1 MRKSKTTT
9 KLACFA
15 GATALVALSPQA
27 QAQSADALIDKL
39 VDKGILTVDEAKD
52 LRDEADKNFNTAF
65 QAKTGMPDWVTGY
78 KISGS
83 VRGRYE
89 QFSGDNQAMID
100 RTRLRYRLLF
110 GVSVNMLDNMEA
122 GFRLGSGDAK
132 GSGGNPLSQSS
143 TFTGNWSDK
152 NIYVDAA
159 YGKWTPINSGGWLL
173 STTVGKMENPFNFTY
188 MVFDPDLTPEGA
200 VLQGG
205 YTFNDKQN
213 IACTG
218 GAFVLQE
225 VSASTHDP
233 FLWGGQIQWNSK
245 WTEKWSSSLG
255 LGAFAIVSPEQLTAA
270 NALSINQGN
279 TRYQYNQA
287 VPGGSTTVTALRY
300 GYTPIIADA
309 SVTYTLETFPLY
321 TGTFPIKLSGEA
333 MHNPSAP
340 KDNNGYWVGVTFGK
354 SGTKKTWDIS
364 YRYEYLGADAWY
376 DQLTDDDNGAYYVP
390 DNLGSSTSF
399 YNGNHIASSGWYG
412 GTNVKGHLVKF
423 NYSFTDSLTFTVS
436 AYLSDLI
443 TLPNQTV
450 PAVNLNST
458 AIHMMADLMWKF

>member
-1 MRKSKTTT
+1 MIKSKTTT
-9 KLACFA
+9 KLAFFA

-65 QAKTGMPDWVTGY
+65 QTKTGMPDWVTGY

-110 GVSVNMLDNMEA
+110 GVTVNMLDNMEA

-152 NIYVDAA
+152 NIYIDTA
-159 YGKWTPINSGGWLL
+159 YGKWTAINSGGWLL

-225 VSASTHDP
+225 LAASTHDP

-255 LGAFAIVSPEQLTAA
+255 VGAFAIVSPEQLTAA
-270 NALSINQGN
+270 NALTINQGN

-287 VPGGSTTVTALRY
+287 VPGGTTTVTALRY

-309 SVTYTLETFPLY
+309 SVTYTLESFPLY

-333 MHNPSAP
+333 MNNPSAP

-412 GTNVKGHLVKF
+412 GTNIKGHLVKF

>member
-9 KLACFA
+9 KLAFFA

-65 QAKTGMPDWVTGY
+65 QTKTGMPDWVTGY

-110 GVSVNMLDNMEA
+110 GVTVNMLDNMEA

-152 NIYVDAA
+152 NIYIDTA
-159 YGKWTPINSGGWLL
+159 YGKWTAINSGGWLL

-225 VSASTHDP
+225 LAASTHDP

-255 LGAFAIVSPEQLTAA
+255 VGAFAIVSPEQLTAA
-270 NALSINQGN
+270 NALTINQGN

-287 VPGGSTTVTALRY
+287 VPGGTTTVTALRY

-309 SVTYTLETFPLY
+309 SVTYTLESFPLY

-333 MHNPSAP
+333 MNNPSAP

-412 GTNVKGHLVKF
+412 GTNIKGHLVKF

>member
-1 MRKSKTTT
+1 M
-9 KLACFA
+9 
-15 GATALVALSPQA
+15 VALSPQA

-65 QAKTGMPDWVTGY
+65 QTKTGMPDWVTGY

-110 GVSVNMLDNMEA
+110 GVTVNMLDNMEA

-152 NIYVDAA
+152 NIYIDTA
-159 YGKWTPINSGGWLL
+159 YGKWTAINSGGWLL

-225 VSASTHDP
+225 LAASTHDP

-255 LGAFAIVSPEQLTAA
+255 VGAFAIVSPEQLTAA
-270 NALSINQGN
+270 NALTINQGN

-287 VPGGSTTVTALRY
+287 VPGGTTTVTALRY

-309 SVTYTLETFPLY
+309 SVTYTLESFPLY

-333 MHNPSAP
+333 MNNPSAP

-412 GTNVKGHLVKF
+412 GTNIKGHLVKF